1 MARTCEAC
9 GKRRQVGMNV
19 SHAHNRTKK
28 VWNPNL
34 QRVRVVAENGTRK
47 RMVLCTSCITRS
59 NVRKPAA

>member
-1 MARTCEAC
+1 MARTCEVC

-34 QRVRVVAENGTRK
+34 QRVRVVAENGSRK
-47 RMVLCTSCITRS
+47 RMVLCTQCITRG